1 MCVCASRSVC
11 PFCALPALAMAMAA
25 DTQDTYELRASSSA
39 RVHTMSTMRS
49 RLRAIYI
56 YAAYIYIHMSVHMGV
71 VCVCTCVCECIIE
84 YQFSVCART
93 RAATATAAS
102 EGSQSFINVGGTR
115 PVGLLFVDLAAK
127 TGGAGVWRCVCVC
140 VV

>member
-1 MCVCASRSVC
+1 
-11 PFCALPALAMAMAA
+11 
-25 DTQDTYELRASSSA
+25 
-39 RVHTMSTMRS
+39 
-49 RLRAIYI
+49 
-56 YAAYIYIHMSVHMGV
+56 MGV
-71 VCVCTCVCECIIE
+71 VCVCTYVRVCVCVCIIE

-127 TGGAGVWRCVCVC
+127 TGGAGVWRCVCVLFRQQGVGALGPSC
-140 VV
+140 AVANGSFGGSPCALSHLSCAHTRPGQTAR

>member
-1 MCVCASRSVC
+1 MCVCVC
-11 PFCALPALAMAMAA
+11 AGVCVLFVRCLRWQWQWLLMPRIHTSCELCEGAHDEHDEELP
-25 DTQDTYELRASSSA
+25 ER
-39 RVHTMSTMRS
+39 
-49 RLRAIYI
+49 YI
-56 YAAYIYIHMSVHMGV
+56 CCIHIHMSVHMGV
-71 VCVCTCVCECIIE
+71 VCVCVCVCIIE

-127 TGGAGVWRCVCVC
+127 AGGVGEWKVCVI
-140 VV
+140 

>member
-1 MCVCASRSVC
+1 MCV
-11 PFCALPALAMAMAA
+11 
-25 DTQDTYELRASSSA
+25 
-39 RVHTMSTMRS
+39 
-49 RLRAIYI
+49 
-56 YAAYIYIHMSVHMGV
+56 
-71 VCVCTCVCECIIE
+71 CIIE

-127 TGGAGVWRCVCVC
+127 TGGAGVWRCVCCLGSRGGGGELELEVGR
-140 VV
+140 VVL